1 MNGKIRNTCVALLL
15 SAAVL
20 TPLSAVT
27 MHKSASYSSGKYNV
41 DGGVMEIIAYNS
53 TNNHA
58 YSVNG
63 QSGVL
68 AALDLSVLG
77 GNGSCVVLS
86 GEDIDIKSLVEN
98 EDPSF
103 NYGDMT
109 SVAVSPDGN
118 YLALAL
124 QAEAYNEPGRIAIFR
139 CDEDGLILFEG
150 LIESGVQPDMII
162 FADNNTVLTADEG
175 EPREGYGKGID
186 DPEGSVTIAYVDS
199 MTSVQVG
206 FESFDTDSMRSSLVV
221 ENIVIMKDRLPS
233 EDFEPEYIAVS
244 GTKAYITLQEANA
257 IAVLD
262 IPSASFTGIYSAG
275 FEDYSKTVIDINKK
289 DEAYHPSNYDSL
301 RGIRMPDGIAAFC
314 VDGKT
319 YLVTANEGDAREW
332 GDEDDGTFYISEDER
347 NFGDGDTS
355 PTGAIT
361 ADSGLSGKVV
371 FFASSDFDGLDPEK
385 DYIFGGR
392 SFTVYEVN
400 EDGLYEVF
408 TSGDDFEAITAE
420 LYPDFYNSSND
431 NAVLDDRSGKKG
443 PEAESVTTGVVNGHI
458 YAFVALERTGGV
470 MMYDVTDPKKP
481 VFEDYL
487 NTRDFRSVIPGS
499 EEYDDGELDKWVT
512 SGDVAP
518 EGLAFISAE
527 SSVTGRAM
535 LLVAN
540 EVSGTVAVYEIY

>member
-289 DEAYHPSNYDSL
+289 DEAYVLMEKHTLSQPMKEMQESGVMRMMVHSTSVRM
-301 RGIRMPDGIAAFC
+301 RGISGMEIHLQQVQSLLIAVFPERLYSSLLQILMGLILRKIIFL
-314 VDGKT
+314 VDAH
-319 YLVTANEGDAREW
+319 L
-332 GDEDDGTFYISEDER
+332 
-347 NFGDGDTS
+347 
-355 PTGAIT
+355 
-361 ADSGLSGKVV
+361 LSMK
-371 FFASSDFDGLDPEK
+371 
-385 DYIFGGR
+385 
-392 SFTVYEVN
+392 
-400 EDGLYEVF
+400 
-408 TSGDDFEAITAE
+408 
-420 LYPDFYNSSND
+420 
-431 NAVLDDRSGKKG
+431 
-443 PEAESVTTGVVNGHI
+443 
-458 YAFVALERTGGV
+458 
-470 MMYDVTDPKKP
+470 
-481 VFEDYL
+481 
-487 NTRDFRSVIPGS
+487 
-499 EEYDDGELDKWVT
+499 
-512 SGDVAP
+512 
-518 EGLAFISAE
+518 
-527 SSVTGRAM
+527 
-535 LLVAN
+535 
-540 EVSGTVAVYEIY
+540 